1 MSVYKDLMD
10 ADSPFGEPPADPLTV
25 ATRRACLKILAGEAL
40 EDYDRD
46 AIRAYVFAADMETCN
61 DF

>member
-1 MSVYKDLMD
+1 MISQE
-10 ADSPFGEPPADPLTV
+10 APFGEPPADPLTV
-25 ATRRACLKILAGEAL
+25 ATRRACLKILSGEPL

-61 DF
+61 GF